1 MYNQS
6 EKRGSKKWHGFS
18 IVELLIVLAIIGII
32 SSIIIPQVGGVLPNS
47 KEVLAREFVEK
58 LNRALKNH
66 AQTNY
71 QIKYPKNIP
80 KTKAKYFKGD
90 TSETSD
96 NLND

>member
-6 EKRGSKKWHGFS
+6 DKGGSKKWQGFS

-58 LNRALKNH
+58 LNRALKNPR
-66 AQTNY
+66 QN
-71 QIKYPKNIP
+71 
-80 KTKAKYFKGD
+80 
-90 TSETSD
+90 SLSR
-96 NLND
+96 NLALFLSLDKLCYVGAEAT

>member
-6 EKRGSKKWHGFS
+6 EKGGSKKWQGFS

-58 LNRALKNH
+58 LNRALKIMLK
-66 AQTNY
+66 
-71 QIKYPKNIP
+71 QITKLNIQ
-80 KTKAKYFKGD
+80 KMILLQAMKF
-90 TSETSD
+90 
-96 NLND
+96 

>member
-71 QIKYPKNIP
+71 QIKYPKNDFI
-80 KTKAKYFKGD
+80 AGD
-90 TSETSD
+90 EILIVRT
-96 NLND
+96 LQ